1 MLPAADLWKFWVP
14 EQDGSNSSPPAQ
26 GQTPELPPRA
36 ACHAKGLL
44 FQMEFRM
51 VFRARLPTGLSQSCK
66 RSRAINT
73 SYSFSAKAAGTLHLL
88 AQPGLLHTSNNLSDR
103 QPRHPSLKGTAP
115 P

>member
-36 ACHAKGLL
+36 VCHAKGLL

-66 RSRAINT
+66 K
-73 SYSFSAKAAGTLHLL
+73 KA
-88 AQPGLLHTSNNLSDR
+88 GL
-103 QPRHPSLKGTAP
+103 
-115 P
+115 